1 MKAVNLLPR
10 EFDQGKSG
18 PSKPVLIG
26 CAGAVV
32 ATVVLAGGYMQGSSA
47 LGKQNAALADV
58 QARLAAV
65 PQPIQQPA
73 TVTGLPAERLARV
86 TALSSALST
95 RVAWDRVLRE
105 VSLVLPDDVWLSSL
119 NGAIPTAPGV
129 SPGQGLHISGFT
141 YSQASVARLLARLTV
156 IPDVEHVALNSSSQT
171 DVGSR
176 KVIQFDIGADL
187 KTVNAPAAAAATTT
201 TSTVP
206 EEAPTS

>member
-1 MKAVNLLPR
+1 MRAVNLLPR
-10 EFDQGKSG
+10 EFDEGKSG

-26 CAGAVV
+26 CAGAVL

-47 LGKQNAALADV
+47 LGTQNAALADA
-58 QARLAAV
+58 QTRLAAV
-65 PQPIQQPA
+65 PQPLQQPA

-86 TALSSALST
+86 TALSSALAT

-129 SPGQGLHISGFT
+129 TAGQGLHISGFT

-156 IPDVEHVALNSSSQT
+156 VPDIEHVALNSSAET
-171 DVGSR
+171 LVGTR
-176 KVIQFDIGADL
+176 TVVQFDIGADL
-187 KTVNAPAAAAATTT
+187 KAIPGAAAPAATPTAVA
-201 TSTVP
+201 P
-206 EEAPTS
+206 EAAPTS